1 MTPEERD
8 DLLTAY
14 ALGTLPGSEAAVV
27 EDLVRRDSSAA
38 HELARYH
45 EIVDLVAL
53 TAPLRRADPALRTR
67 VLGAARQSRDRRGAL
82 ARWRPWQ
89 IASAAVAAAVV
100 VAVFGWAASVQRE
113 LAYQSRQNAAL
124 AAIVAANAKQIEQ
137 LNRSGAATTT
147 AEELKTQ
154 LQTALADQELVTAIS
169 ADPRAKMSVLEATAA
184 GHGAVARYLWS
195 GEAGAGV
202 LLARGLPDLPLDS
215 VYQVWFDDGR
225 RTFSVGTFSP
235 DERSAVQKVVRL
247 PSGAGGPQR
256 VSVSVA
262 PAGGSTS
269 VGRIVVLSGAI
280 EAPDEAYGGAR

>member
-8 DLLTAY
+8 ELLTAY
-14 ALGTLPGSEAAVV
+14 ALGTLPGSEAAAV
-27 EDLVRRDSSAA
+27 EELVRRDSTAA
-38 HELARYH
+38 RELARYH
-45 EIVDLVAL
+45 EMVDLVAL
-53 TAPLRRADPALRTR
+53 SAPLRRADPALRAR
-67 VLGAARQSRDRRGAL
+67 VLGVARAGREQRRSVLRWSR
-82 ARWRPWQ
+82 WQ
-89 IASAAVAAAVV
+89 IATAAAASVAF
-100 VAVFGWAASVQRE
+100 VAVFGWAANIQGE

-124 AAIVAANAKQIEQ
+124 AAIVEANAKHIEQ
-137 LNRSGAATTT
+137 LTQTGASQRVS
-147 AEELKTQ
+147 EDLNTQ

-169 ADPRAKMSVLEATAA
+169 ADPQAKMSVLEATAA
-184 GHGAVARYLWS
+184 GHGAIARYLWS
-195 GEAGAGV
+195 GEAAAGV

-225 RTFSVGTFSP
+225 RTFSVGTFTP

-247 PSGAGGPQR
+247 PSGAGAPQR

-280 EAPDEAYGGAR
+280 ETNEAAY